1 MSIALI
7 ALGSNLGDRRGHMAH
22 GLARLAEGPD
32 THLLAVSDLYE
43 TAPVG
48 GPDNQ
53 GPYLNAVAR
62 VETSL
67 GPRALLDRLLG
78 IEAER
83 LRERRVRWG
92 PRTLDLDL
100 IAYGDMVSDDPD
112 LTLPHPR
119 AHERG
124 FVLRPAADVARDWV
138 HPRLGRTVG
147 ALLDALDDDQ
157 GDLTAVDR
165 TWGDRWLPGSGA
177 GAGA

>member
-1 MSIALI
+1 MTPCLI
-7 ALGSNLGDRRGHMAH
+7 ALGSNLGDRHGHMAH
-22 GLARLAEGPD
+22 GLRRLAEGPK
-32 THLLAVSDLYE
+32 THLRAVSRLYE

-48 GPDNQ
+48 GPDDQ

-62 VETSL
+62 IDSTL
-67 GPRALLDRLLG
+67 GARALLDRLLA

-100 IAYGDMVSDDPD
+100 IAYGEAVTDDAD

-124 FVLRPAADVARDWV
+124 FVLLPLSDVASGWV
-138 HPRLGRTVG
+138 HPRLGLTVAEMLG
-147 ALLDALDDDQ
+147 ALDTPPD
-157 GDLTAVDR
+157 DLTPLDGD
-165 TWGDRWLPGSGA
+165 WGGAWLPESRA
-177 GAGA
+177 